1 MASVAATATFGLYRL
16 AGMLIR
22 PVTPLIL
29 SFRVSKGK
37 EDATRLN
44 ERYGRASRERPAGRL
59 AWIHAASVGET
70 IAILPV
76 IRKLRSERVQV
87 LLTTVTVTAAKIA
100 AERLPAGAIHQF
112 APLDCKPFTE
122 AFLAHWRPDVALFVE
137 SEMWPQAVMSLSAR
151 HIPLVVANA
160 RMSERS
166 FAGWNRFRTVVSDLF
181 TRVTLCLAQTARD
194 GERYAALGVQKV
206 VVTGNLK
213 FDSPPLT
220 AAPEALAAFRGA
232 LGGRPVWL
240 AASTHPGEDEIVA
253 DAHVRLAAERPG
265 LLTVIVPRHPERG
278 AGIAA
283 MLAARGLTVARR
295 RAEEPLTADV
305 DVYVADTLGE
315 LGLFYRAAPVAV
327 VGGSLVAHG
336 GQNPI
341 EPVMLGCAVLH
352 GPHVHNF
359 ADVYAA
365 LDALPDAAKPV
376 TGASDLASEAGLL
389 LADPELRGRR
399 VAAAS
404 AALKPLTGA
413 LAATWSALA
422 PYVVEPAKP
431 PAEAV
436 APAP

>member
-1 MASVAATATFGLYRL
+1 MPSAASKATFGAYRL

-37 EDATRLN
+37 EDAARLG
-44 ERYGRASRERPAGRL
+44 ERYGRAGRERPAGRL

-70 IAILPV
+70 IAILPL

-122 AFLAHWRPDVALFVE
+122 AFLSHWRPDVAVFVE

-151 HIPLVVANA
+151 HIPLVIANA

-166 FAGWNRFRTVVSDLF
+166 FAGWNRFRAFVAGMF
-181 TRVTLCLAQTARD
+181 GRVALCLAQTARD
-194 GERYAALGVQKV
+194 GERYAALGAQKV

-213 FDSPPLT
+213 FDSPPLA
-220 AAPEALAAFRGA
+220 AAPEALATFRAA
-232 LGGRPVWL
+232 LGARPAWV

-253 DAHVRLAAERPG
+253 EAHARLAAERPG

-278 AGIAA
+278 PGIAA
-283 MLAARGLTVARR
+283 MLAGRGLTVARR
-295 RAEEPLTADV
+295 RTDEPLTADV

-315 LGLFYRAAPVAV
+315 LGLFYRAAPVAF

-365 LDALPDAAKPV
+365 LDALPDATRPV
-376 TGASDLASEAGLL
+376 TDAADLAAGAGRL
-389 LADPELRGRR
+389 LADAELRGRR

-404 AALKPLTGA
+404 AALKPFTGA
-413 LAATWSALA
+413 LAATWLALS
-422 PYVVEPAKP
+422 PYVSEPTKVP
-431 PAEAV
+431 SETV
-436 APAP
+436 VPAP